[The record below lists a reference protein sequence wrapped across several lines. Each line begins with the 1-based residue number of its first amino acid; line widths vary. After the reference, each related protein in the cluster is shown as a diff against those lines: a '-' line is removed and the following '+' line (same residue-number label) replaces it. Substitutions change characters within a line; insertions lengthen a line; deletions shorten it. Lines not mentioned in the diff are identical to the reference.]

1 MNDLIIGV
9 DRLDD
14 LVNLAK
20 VAETG
25 FEKAAVF
32 AAVTCLVGE
41 FERAHKLEQLDSY
54 ALEKVTHAAW
64 HIKAIVGYD
73 VTNDKP
79 MDQHVSWAVG
89 SLMTLRDVV
98 QAAN

>member
-9 DRLDD
+9 DRFDD

-32 AAVTCLVGE
+32 AAVSCLVSE
-41 FERAHKLEQLDSY
+41 FEQAHELEQLDSY
-54 ALEKVTHAAW
+54 GLEKVVHAAW
-64 HIKAIVGYD
+64 HIKTIVGYD
-73 VTNDKP
+73 VSNGHS
-79 MDQHVSWAVG
+79 MDEHVSWAVN
-89 SLMTLRDVV
+89 SLMTLREVV
-98 QAAN
+98 QVSN